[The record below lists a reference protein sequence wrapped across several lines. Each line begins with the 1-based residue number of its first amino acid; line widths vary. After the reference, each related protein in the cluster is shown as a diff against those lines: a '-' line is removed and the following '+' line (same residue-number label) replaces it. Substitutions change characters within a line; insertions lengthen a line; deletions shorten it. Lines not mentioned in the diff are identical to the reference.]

1 MRLVLDGYGSY
12 LSMEKGCYVV
22 KNKKGDVSKYPM
34 FENIIDEVV
43 LKSGNVVTTGALTS
57 LGWWETDVLFLTR
70 KGRPV
75 CMLKS
80 LDDDSHVKT
89 RLKQYEAFNN
99 VKGFYIAKQIVLSRI
114 KGQNTLLNKYGLKT
128 TDMNVKELIDNVD
141 SSNYRQK
148 LMGIEGKFTEN
159 YFKQILR
166 LFPEKLRPESRK
178 KFQAYDGINNVLN
191 LAYEVLGWKI
201 HRALIKAKLEP
212 FLGFLHSLQHGKP
225 SLVCDFKELY
235 RYLIDDFVI
244 QYCQGLSKKDFIM
257 KTETVARK
265 RKGKREYLKEPK
277 TRDMLIKL
285 YNYLETMVDIPRI
298 KHGKRQSIKTLINEE
313 SLLLGKFLRDEI
325 KEWEPRMIKF

>member
-1 MRLVLDGYGSY
+1 VTKYYGYGSY
-12 LSMEKGCYVV
+12 LSMERGCYVV
-22 KNKKGDVSKYPM
+22 KDKHGNISKYPM
-34 FENIIDEVV
+34 FENLIDEVV

-99 VKGFYIAKQIVLSRI
+99 DKGFYIAKQIVLSRI
-114 KGQNTLLNKYGLKT
+114 KGQNVLLNKYGLKT
-128 TDMNVKELIDNVD
+128 IDINVRQLIDNVG
-141 SSNYRQK
+141 SRNYRK
-148 LMGIEGKFTEN
+148 RLMGIEGKFTEN
-159 YFKQILR
+159 YFKQVLK
-166 LFPEKLRPESRK
+166 LFPEKLRPKSRK
-178 KFQAYDGINNVLN
+178 KFRAYDGINNVLN

-225 SLVCDFKELY
+225 SLICDFKELY
-235 RYLIDDFVI
+235 RYLIDDFCI
-244 QYCQGLSKKDFIM
+244 QYCQGLNKKHFIM

-277 TRDMLIKL
+277 TREMLKKL
-285 YNYLETMVDIPRI
+285 YDYFESMVDIPRI
-298 KHGKRQSIKTLINEE
+298 KHGKRQSIETLINEE
-313 SLLLGKFLRDEI
+313 SLLLAKYIRDEI
-325 KEWEPRMIKF
+325 KKWIPRMIDI

>member
-1 MRLVLDGYGSY
+1 
-12 LSMEKGCYVV
+12 MERGCYVV
-22 KNKKGDVSKYPM
+22 KDKHGNISKYPM
-34 FENIIDEVV
+34 FENLIDEVV

-99 VKGFYIAKQIVLSRI
+99 DKGFYIAKQIVLSRI
-114 KGQNTLLNKYGLKT
+114 KGQNVLLNKYGLKT
-128 TDMNVKELIDNVD
+128 IDINVRQLIDNVG
-141 SSNYRQK
+141 SRNYRK
-148 LMGIEGKFTEN
+148 RLMGIEGKFTEN
-159 YFKQILR
+159 YFKQVLK
-166 LFPEKLRPESRK
+166 LFPEKLRPKSRK
-178 KFQAYDGINNVLN
+178 KFRAYDGINNVLN

-225 SLVCDFKELY
+225 SLICDFKEFY
-235 RYLIDDFVI
+235 RYLIDDFCI
-244 QYCQGLSKKDFIM
+244 QYCQGLCKKDFIM
-257 KTETVARK
+257 KTETIARK

-277 TRDMLIKL
+277 TRDMLKKL
-285 YNYLETMVDIPRI
+285 YDYLKSKIDIPRI
-298 KHGKRQSIKTLINEE
+298 KHGKRQSIETLINEE
-313 SLLLGKFLRDEI
+313 ALLLAKFLRDERKLWI
-325 KEWEPRMIKF
+325 PRLSYLVCT